1 MESKRIVGLIRK
13 NLDEIAQPITGLIS
27 LLQSIEESEEKDK
40 LGSIVKTTCDQ
51 LDNIL
56 DSIGIIYQATWF
68 NLELMGM
75 KGKSISRRN
84 SSRHTIAPKQFML

>member
-1 MESKRIVGLIRK
+1 MESKRVVGLIRK
-13 NLDEIAQPITGLIS
+13 NLDEIAQPITELIS
-27 LLQSIEESEEKDK
+27 HLRSIEEFEEKDK
-40 LGSIVKTTCDQ
+40 IGSIVKTTCDQ

-75 KGKSISRRN
+75 KPKSLSLRN
-84 SSRHTIAPKQFML
+84 SSSHTIAPREFML